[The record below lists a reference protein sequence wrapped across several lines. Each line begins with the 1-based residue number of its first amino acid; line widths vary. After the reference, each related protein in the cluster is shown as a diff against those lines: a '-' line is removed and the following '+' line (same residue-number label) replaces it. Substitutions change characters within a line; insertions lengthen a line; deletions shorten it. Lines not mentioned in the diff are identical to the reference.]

1 MGLHKMKTIHSTQ
14 ELRATLQAERA
25 QGKRISLVPT
35 MGNLHEGHLQLV
47 RQADDC
53 SDIVVASIFVNPLQF
68 GANED
73 LDSYPRTLESDQKKL
88 AGAGCDY
95 LFAPSDAEMYPN
107 GREVQTQVEVPGI
120 SNIHCGASRPGHFQG
135 VATVVCKLFGIV
147 QPDVS
152 IFGEKDFQQL
162 MVIRRMVESLYL
174 PVEVQGAP
182 IARNEDGLALSS
194 RNGYLSEEQLSIAPT
209 LQRTLQ
215 ETKAQVLAGRRDY
228 KQLEDEAYSALE
240 TAGFSRDFYSI
251 CDASNL
257 TPADA
262 NCRHLVILAAAPLG
276 GARLIDNIEVEL

>member
-1 MGLHKMKTIHSTQ
+1 MKTIHSIQ

-25 QGKRISLVPT
+25 KGKRISLVPT

-47 RQADDC
+47 RQADGC

-73 LDSYPRTLESDQKKL
+73 LDSYPRTLESDQEKL
-88 AGAGCDY
+88 ASAGCDY

-107 GREVQTQVEVPGI
+107 GREVQPQVEVPII

-152 IFGEKDFQQL
+152 VFGEKDFQQL

-182 IARNEDGLALSS
+182 IARNEQGLALSS
-194 RNGYLSEEQLSIAPT
+194 RNGYLSTEQLEVAPT

-215 ETKAQVLAGRRDY
+215 DTKAQILGGRRDY
-228 KQLEDEAYSALE
+228 TQLEAEAYSTLE

-257 TPADA
+257 LPADEA
-262 NCRHLVILAAAPLG
+262 CRHLVILAAAPLG
-276 GARLIDNIEVEL
+276 GARLIDNIEIEL

>member
-1 MGLHKMKTIHSTQ
+1 MKTIHSIQ

-25 QGKRISLVPT
+25 KGKRISLVPT

-47 RQADDC
+47 RQADGC

-73 LDSYPRTLESDQKKL
+73 LDSYPRTLESDQEKL

-152 IFGEKDFQQL
+152 VFGEKDFQQL

-182 IARNEDGLALSS
+182 IARNEQGLALSS
-194 RNGYLSEEQLSIAPT
+194 RNGYLSAEQLEIAPT

-215 ETKAQVLAGRRDY
+215 ETKAQILGGRRDY
-228 KQLEDEAYSALE
+228 TQLEAEAYSTLE
-240 TAGFSRDFYSI
+240 TAGFSRDFYNI
-251 CDASNL
+251 CNASNL
-257 TPADA
+257 LPADET
-262 NCRHLVILAAAPLG
+262 CRHLVILAAAPLG
-276 GARLIDNIEVEL
+276 GARLIDNIEIEL